1 MKNLLKI
8 ILPLILGIALIPE
21 IAFSQERGEIFRE
34 SGEYIERI
42 DKTIKVKEG
51 GELIVKSDE
60 GPIYVDSWNKKE
72 VRVVVI
78 KRADVGRESEAR
90 KYFEDIKIW
99 IDKNG
104 NNVIV
109 KGETPWGRR
118 GRRRPRIEIEI
129 TVPYKYNV
137 NLLTEGGSLNIGD
150 LEGNVEGETDGG
162 SIKVGQIKNGNVNI
176 STAGGSIKINEVD
189 KGNVEAETAGGSIK
203 VGDVNGNLNVN
214 TSGGSIKLGKI
225 TVRAVAQ
232 TSGGSI
238 KVEESGVDLE
248 LSTSGGSISVDM
260 ANGPIDVETSGG
272 SISIG
277 DTKGDIKASTAG
289 GSIRIG
295 LAGGKVEAE
304 TAGGSIGVD
313 GSKGPVEV
321 ETAGGSIE
329 VLDAHGYIEAETAG
343 GDIEAEMVVSNKN
356 TDTHVNLETAG
367 GDITLYLPSNLQAT
381 FDVRLEI
388 TRRAWRDYKIYSD
401 FPISIDDGGDDDD
414 WRGRRVLIGKGDI
427 NGGGDVIRLETTNG
441 DIRIKKLR

>member
-8 ILPLILGIALIPE
+8 TALMIGIALIPE
-21 IAFSQERGEIFRE
+21 ITTAQERGEIYRE

-60 GPIYVDSWNKKE
+60 GPIYVESWDKNE

-78 KRADVGRESEAR
+78 KSADVGRESEAR
-90 KYFEDIKIW
+90 RYFNDIKVW
-99 IDKNG
+99 IEKSG
-104 NNVIV
+104 NDVTV
-109 KGETPWGRR
+109 KAETPWGRR
-118 GRRRPRIEIEI
+118 SRRSRHLEFEI
-129 TVPYKYNV
+129 TVPYKYDV
-137 NLLTEGGSLNIGD
+137 NLLTEGGSLSIGD
-150 LEGNVEGETDGG
+150 LDGNVRGETDGG

-176 STAGGSIKINEVD
+176 STAGGSIKIKGVKE
-189 KGNVEAETAGGSIK
+189 GNVNAETAGGSIK
-203 VGDVNGNLNVN
+203 VGDVNGNLDVH
-214 TSGGSIKLGKI
+214 TSGGSIRLGII
-225 TVRAVAQ
+225 TGRGVAR

-238 KVEESGVDLE
+238 KVEEAGEDLE
-248 LSTSGGSISVDM
+248 LSTSGGSISVNF

-295 LAGGKVEAE
+295 QAGGMVEAE
-304 TAGGSIGVD
+304 TAGGSITVD

-329 VLDAHGYIEAETAG
+329 ILEAHGYIEAETAG
-343 GDIEAEMVVSNKN
+343 GDIDAEMVVSNKN
-356 TDTHVNLETAG
+356 TDTHVTLETAG
-367 GDITLYLPSNLQAT
+367 GDITLFLPADLKAT

-401 FPISIDDGGDDDD
+401 FPISIDDDDGG
-414 WRGRRVLIGKGDI
+414 WRGGRVLIGKGDI
-427 NGGGDVIRLETTNG
+427 NGGGDKIRLETTNG